1 MVKFRDVR
9 DAERL
14 ISAALEGCRPGVD
27 GRGTRSS
34 MNRSMKHQI
43 RGIVIHWMETV
54 LHGHQVICPGMRKMG
69 EWAEADERTARTNA
83 RVLENW
89 GVLIPVAHAQGGGH
103 FATEYRV
110 DLNALFRV
118 LVQMKANP
126 SEALREKLTK
136 RAEVTDKNVVLFPR
150 LKTDVPE

>member
-1 MVKFRDVR
+1 MF
-9 DAERL
+9 
-14 ISAALEGCRPGVD
+14 
-27 GRGTRSS
+27 
-34 MNRSMKHQI
+34 
-43 RGIVIHWMETV
+43 
-54 LHGHQVICPGMRKMG
+54 PGMKAMA

-89 GVLIPVAHAQGGGH
+89 GVLVPVAHAKGGGIY
-103 FATEYRV
+103 ATEYSV
-110 DLNALFRV
+110 DLKALFRV

-136 RAEVTDKNVVLFPR
+136 RAEVTAKNVVLFPR